1 MCVHILYS
9 SVRRSGIAPSKLKIL
24 LVLQYTVKS
33 GAEVKMIREADVG
46 RMINLIERKKIE
58 TKVNSS

>member
-1 MCVHILYS
+1 MYVHILYS

-33 GAEVKMIREADVG
+33 GAGVNMIREADVG
-46 RMINLIERKKIE
+46 RIQNSIEKKI
-58 TKVNSS
+58 KVTIS